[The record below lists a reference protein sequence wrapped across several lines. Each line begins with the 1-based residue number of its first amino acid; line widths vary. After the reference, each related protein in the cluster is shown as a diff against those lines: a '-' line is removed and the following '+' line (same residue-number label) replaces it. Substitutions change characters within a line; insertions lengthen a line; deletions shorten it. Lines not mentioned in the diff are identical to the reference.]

1 MIILGHYNSSH
12 LLRYRWVY
20 IRPLSGPRHFRLY
33 SPPRRHTSCRCPRS
47 RHFRSYN
54 QTRTPCSSVGGKK
67 KCTMCLYLIKQYQM
81 LTIADEY
88 HIPWDSECVY
98 YNFELS
104 TLFKLLYWNKTGIYY
119 SPLLW
124 HNIIQVKKNKGL
136 STRLNISLINYLR
149 KRKKHCHSL
158 LPNYHF
164 LLFVKKKKTYFHACI
179 LKTFVFFNLAK
190 SRPCDLFLM
199 SSGRGILRD

>member
-88 HIPWDSECVY
+88 H
-98 YNFELS
+98 
-104 TLFKLLYWNKTGIYY
+104 LFKLLYWNKTGIQLFPA
-119 SPLLW
+119 PLTQ
-124 HNIIQVKKNKGL
+124 HNSSEKNKGL

-149 KRKKHCHSL
+149 ERKKHCHSL

-164 LLFVKKKKTYFHACI
+164 LLFVKKTTYFLACI

>member
-88 HIPWDSECVY
+88 HIPWDSEYVY

-124 HNIIQVKKNKGL
+124 HNIIQVKKQGTVYAFKYIFNK
-136 STRLNISLINYLR
+136 
-149 KRKKHCHSL
+149 
-158 LPNYHF
+158 
-164 LLFVKKKKTYFHACI
+164 LFEKKKETWSFIATKLSFPSFC
-179 LKTFVFFNLAK
+179 KKN
-190 SRPCDLFLM
+190 PLFSWMHTQNIRFL
-199 SSGRGILRD
+199 

>member
-1 MIILGHYNSSH
+1 MIILGYYNSSH

-88 HIPWDSECVY
+88 HYIYLETVNAFIITSNYLRFLNYCI
-98 YNFELS
+98 
-104 TLFKLLYWNKTGIYY
+104 GIKQEYSY

-124 HNIIQVKKNKGL
+124 HNIIQVKKQGTVYAFKYIFNK
-136 STRLNISLINYLR
+136 
-149 KRKKHCHSL
+149 
-158 LPNYHF
+158 
-164 LLFVKKKKTYFHACI
+164 LFEKKKETWSFIATKLSFPSFC
-179 LKTFVFFNLAK
+179 KKKNNLF
-190 SRPCDLFLM
+190 SCMHTQNIRFL
-199 SSGRGILRD
+199 